1 MDKTKERLIDIL
13 TKRLGGSVEEKSL
26 DGNGLLTVAIKRTME
41 YYVKRIELLERTI
54 ELSDELIELLYE
66 RVELLEEKS
75 VCPPVIRIKG
85 IRIKGRDTIH

>member
-26 DGNGLLTVAIKRTME
+26 DGDGLLTVAFKRTME
-41 YYVKRIELLERTI
+41 YDVKRIELLERTI
-54 ELSDELIELLYE
+54 ELSKKLIKSLYE
-66 RVELLEEKS
+66 QVELLEKLLEKKS

-85 IRIKGRDTIH
+85 RDTIH

>member
-1 MDKTKERLIDIL
+1 VDKTKERLIDIL

-41 YYVKRIELLERTI
+41 YGVKRIELLERTI

-85 IRIKGRDTIH
+85 RDTIH